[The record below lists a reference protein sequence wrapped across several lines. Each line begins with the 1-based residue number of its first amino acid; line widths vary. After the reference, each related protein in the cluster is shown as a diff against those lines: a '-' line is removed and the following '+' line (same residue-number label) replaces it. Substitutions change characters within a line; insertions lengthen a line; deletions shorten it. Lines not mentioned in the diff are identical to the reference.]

1 LKVVDRPDGTI
12 EIQRDDGVPIAV
24 MCHSAAAAQNAHEI
38 VKRVNQY
45 GDLVAL
51 VMAAKTFV
59 ALMEKIP

>member
-1 LKVVDRPDGTI
+1 
-12 EIQRDDGVPIAV
+12 